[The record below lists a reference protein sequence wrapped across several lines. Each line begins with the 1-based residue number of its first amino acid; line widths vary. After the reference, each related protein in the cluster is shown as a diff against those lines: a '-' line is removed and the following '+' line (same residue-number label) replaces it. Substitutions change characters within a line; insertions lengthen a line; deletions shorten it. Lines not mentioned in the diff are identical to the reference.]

1 MVEYNIF
8 GEVLA
13 LPCSA
18 ATYEMSRRLAD
29 CFPDAAIVEGSHYL
43 FDISAASKAKVC
55 TIEAS
60 TRVHNQVTT
69 CFDGEGGLERSPDN
83 AWFHVDWRGH
93 PLQVIILTIEGCE
106 YFWIIASTAFL
117 AERFLAEVCHW
128 NTEVR
133 DEVLVFDDGCWGK
146 DPALRRAIEAA
157 TFDNLILRAGLKEE
171 LRADVEQFFAAR
183 ATYERYRIPWKR
195 GVVLIGPPGNGKTH
209 ALKALINATG
219 KPCLYVKSFASNC
232 VTEHGTIRRVFHR
245 ARRTSP
251 CLLVFEDLDSLV
263 NDKNRAVF
271 LNELDGFAVNT
282 GVLTVAT
289 TNHPDKLDPAIL
301 DRPSRFDRKFHFE
314 LPGNDERRAYLV
326 RWNESLESTIRL
338 GEAEI
343 EAAVEATEGF
353 SFAYLKELFVSAMVA
368 WFEDRDRWRLGEAVA
383 AQAPKLRAEMASAP
397 PPAPAEENQD

>member
-13 LPCSA
+13 LPSSA
-18 ATYEMSRRLAD
+18 ATYELSRRLAE
-29 CFPDAAIVEGSHYL
+29 CFPDAAIVEGAHYL
-43 FDISAASKAKVC
+43 FDLSAASKARVC
-55 TIEAS
+55 SIEAS

-69 CFDGEGGLERSPDN
+69 YFDGENGLEPSPDN

-93 PLQVIILTIEGCE
+93 SLQVVLLTIEGCE
-106 YFWIIASTAFL
+106 YFWIIAPTAFL

-183 ATYERYRIPWKR
+183 ATYERYQIPWKR
-195 GVVLIGPPGNGKTH
+195 GLVLIGPPGNGKTH

-232 VTEHGTIRRVFHR
+232 VTEHGTIRRVFNR
-245 ARRTSP
+245 ARRSAP
-251 CLLVFEDLDSLV
+251 CLLVFEDLDSLI

-301 DRPSRFDRKFHFE
+301 DRPSRFDRKFHFD
-314 LPGNDERRAYLV
+314 LPGPDERKAYLV
-326 RWNESLESTIRL
+326 RWNGSLEPTIRL
-338 GEAEI
+338 SGEEV
-343 EAAVEATEGF
+343 EAAVGATEGF
-353 SFAYLKELFVSAMVA
+353 SFAYLKELFLSAMVA
-368 WFEDRDRWRLGEAVA
+368 WFEDRDRWRLGDAIA
-383 AQAPKLRAEMASAP
+383 AQAPKLRAEMASTP
-397 PPAPAEENQD
+397 PPAPPEED